1 MRENAEEEGVEV
13 REIRRRARQAASRKE
28 EGLALPNR
36 KYRMIYADG
45 YSSRSIAWLAWP
57 ENSVFGQASV
67 IYRSPYL

>member
-45 YSSRSIAWLAWP
+45 YSSRSMARP
-57 ENSVFGQASV
+57 ENSVFGQDSV